1 MRLCSVARDDDA
13 SVVGAGFSAPLNP
26 DFAGSRKH
34 YWGIAIYDS
43 TVSRIASAGVGGQHK
58 PHKCR
63 NHMLRKRKPAP
74 PSLCRLHTGHKRAH
88 RSRAATT
95 QAGGSEGT
103 PGIAHGAGVAVAVV
117 LQSGVAVVAMGTAA
131 SVVIE
136 ASLRRRRL
144 RHRWC

>member
-43 TVSRIASAGVGGQHK
+43 TVSRIASAGVGGQHN

-74 PSLCRLHTGHKRAH
+74 PHYAGFTLVTNEHTGH
-88 RSRAATT
+88 
-95 QAGGSEGT
+95 G
-103 PGIAHGAGVAVAVV
+103 
-117 LQSGVAVVAMGTAA
+117 
-131 SVVIE
+131 
-136 ASLRRRRL
+136 LRRHRLAAVKARRGL
-144 RHRWC
+144 LTERGWQLQWFCNRGLPWLQWGQLHRW